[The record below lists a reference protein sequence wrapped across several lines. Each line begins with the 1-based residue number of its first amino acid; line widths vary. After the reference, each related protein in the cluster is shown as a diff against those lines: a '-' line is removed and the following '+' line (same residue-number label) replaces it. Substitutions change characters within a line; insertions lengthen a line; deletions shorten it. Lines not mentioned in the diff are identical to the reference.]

1 MHANAVSDPIFVD
14 AYHEAVEEGGEKTK
28 RLCLSCHSPTTR
40 KTKDYNLRDP
50 LSHEG
55 VTCDFCHTLSEV
67 DMGGPEPFAYD
78 LGPKKRGVHKNMFSP
93 AHFTKYSPFHGK
105 SELCGGCHD
114 FRSPRGVP
122 ILETYSEWKAGPYA
136 RKGIHCQDCHMR
148 RLKGVPLVNRQV
160 EMTSEL
166 APDHAVKG
174 GHALVRLQDAAM
186 VGLQS
191 DYRDRAIQVEA
202 KVENVGSGHKVPT
215 GAPTRRVVLQVSVLS
230 PSGKTMQSQSRVYQ
244 KVLEDENGKPVTT
257 VADSF
262 MKAVRVASDNRLAP
276 REVRKETFTFR
287 VPPSRVP
294 AIVEALLTYKFETPQ
309 GVMDVKMSE
318 ATQLVWLGPD
328 FLQSRAW
335 FQLRTALVLGLV
347 AGLVVLAICRRGSPH
362 TQE

>member
-1 MHANAVSDPIFVD
+1 
-14 AYHEAVEEGGEKTK
+14 
-28 RLCLSCHSPTTR
+28 
-40 KTKDYNLRDP
+40 
-50 LSHEG
+50 
-55 VTCDFCHTLSEV
+55 
-67 DMGGPEPFAYD
+67 
-78 LGPKKRGVHKNMFSP
+78 
-93 AHFTKYSPFHGK
+93 
-105 SELCGGCHD
+105 
-114 FRSPRGVP
+114 
-122 ILETYSEWKAGPYA
+122 
-136 RKGIHCQDCHMR
+136 MR

-174 GHALVRLQDAAM
+174 GHALVRLQDAAT

-276 REVRKETFTFR
+276 R
-287 VPPSRVP
+287 
-294 AIVEALLTYKFETPQ
+294 
-309 GVMDVKMSE
+309 
-318 ATQLVWLGPD
+318 
-328 FLQSRAW
+328 
-335 FQLRTALVLGLV
+335 
-347 AGLVVLAICRRGSPH
+347 
-362 TQE
+362 